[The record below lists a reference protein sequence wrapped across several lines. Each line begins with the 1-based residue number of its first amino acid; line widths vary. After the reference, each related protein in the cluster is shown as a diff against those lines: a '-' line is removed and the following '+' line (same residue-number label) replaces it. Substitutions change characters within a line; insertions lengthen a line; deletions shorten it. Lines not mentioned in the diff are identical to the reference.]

1 MDKAATPWLRYL
13 EELRPHL
20 QGRDHRGR
28 KGSLRW
34 LEALMAERGG
44 RAGTV
49 RNILYKDLGSPEEK
63 ERLYRILADLYR
75 EAGLKPPPP
84 PAELFLKS
92 ARKVLGRDKRR
103 IFRHFLRELEAG
115 RRPQVVVVGG
125 AATGKGVLLSALRQ
139 ALAAFPGKTPFV
151 LNLGGELAQAL
162 IPLAEELGVEAETL
176 LSQLSPTQPY
186 ILQGALQQ
194 EFLAALAQALNRAGR
209 PLLLRAEA
217 QGTLEGLPLR
227 GPDGGQRGLSAWLEP
242 FLRSLE
248 IPYLAALTEP
258 PPTLPYQPL
267 SPPSREEARRFV
279 RERLPH
285 LPPERLEA
293 LVNQAGRNFGEL
305 SRLVLLEAAKHDPET
320 PLQDDP
326 ALRPLLEALAAFSPE
341 ADPAFPA
348 ALLERALNRPLERL
362 SQAEKALLEWVGDG
376 LVRPSLRSLLP
387 QEAPREL
394 HRLALEFFPRENLF
408 RRLYHARK
416 AGERR
421 ILLDLLTEDPAR
433 LALLPGLWQEARSW
447 PKEDREALAAALV
460 RYRAVLGQYAHPEV
474 EEALA
479 LLAQAEDPRLR
490 ASARIKAAEAKA
502 DAGLYKEAE
511 ALLPPEEEFPLLD
524 ETARAEGLLVRA
536 AVERWKGD
544 YEKAARY
551 AERAAE
557 LSVAPFLKDR
567 VQLWRGLVAKDLGR
581 YEEALTALAQVG
593 HDPLLLGRA
602 RYQMGDLLMRLGS
615 PEARARMEEGLKALE
630 EAGAPQD
637 EVARVRARYAT
648 LLRRLGLYPEAEA
661 AIRRALEEALDPF
674 TRARVESEAG
684 ILQAAQGRPLE
695 ALALLSR
702 AEAYFRTTGERPKE
716 ARYRHLR
723 TLFRLAAAYLLL
735 ETGTP
740 YRPPLLG
747 GLKAPE
753 AERLLWDL
761 LAKIPEEATDR
772 YTALRLDAESLLALL
787 LPPKEAR
794 ERLRPFLG
802 LANPYLRAQARL
814 GYAEALLR
822 EGAYGEALAQTVA
835 LPPLLDPGLKAQA
848 KATEVLALLALGEEE
863 AAWQKLVEA
872 KQSGLPEPFRLQ
884 LGRAVGR
891 AHPGLAALPS
901 PPPPPPPRAPW
912 ASTSPSPFKTTWP
925 IPTKSL
931 DFLGAR
937 GYTACCERVAIRP
950 V

>member
-139 ALAAFPGKTPFV
+139 ALAAFPGKAPFV

-362 SQAEKALLEWVGDG
+362 SQAEKALLEWVG
-376 LVRPSLRSLLP
+376 
-387 QEAPREL
+387 
-394 HRLALEFFPRENLF
+394 
-408 RRLYHARK
+408 
-416 AGERR
+416 
-421 ILLDLLTEDPAR
+421 
-433 LALLPGLWQEARSW
+433 
-447 PKEDREALAAALV
+447 
-460 RYRAVLGQYAHPEV
+460 
-474 EEALA
+474 
-479 LLAQAEDPRLR
+479 
-490 ASARIKAAEAKA
+490 
-502 DAGLYKEAE
+502 
-511 ALLPPEEEFPLLD
+511 
-524 ETARAEGLLVRA
+524 
-536 AVERWKGD
+536 
-544 YEKAARY
+544 
-551 AERAAE
+551 
-557 LSVAPFLKDR
+557 
-567 VQLWRGLVAKDLGR
+567 
-581 YEEALTALAQVG
+581 
-593 HDPLLLGRA
+593 GRA
-602 RYQMGDLLMRLGS
+602 R
-615 PEARARMEEGLKALE
+615 
-630 EAGAPQD
+630 
-637 EVARVRARYAT
+637 
-648 LLRRLGLYPEAEA
+648 
-661 AIRRALEEALDPF
+661 
-674 TRARVESEAG
+674 
-684 ILQAAQGRPLE
+684 
-695 ALALLSR
+695 
-702 AEAYFRTTGERPKE
+702 
-716 ARYRHLR
+716 
-723 TLFRLAAAYLLL
+723 
-735 ETGTP
+735 
-740 YRPPLLG
+740 PPL
-747 GLKAPE
+747 P
-753 AERLLWDL
+753 
-761 LAKIPEEATDR
+761 AK
-772 YTALRLDAESLLALL
+772 
-787 LPPKEAR
+787 
-794 ERLRPFLG
+794 
-802 LANPYLRAQARL
+802 
-814 GYAEALLR
+814 
-822 EGAYGEALAQTVA
+822 
-835 LPPLLDPGLKAQA
+835 
-848 KATEVLALLALGEEE
+848 
-863 AAWQKLVEA
+863 
-872 KQSGLPEPFRLQ
+872 
-884 LGRAVGR
+884 
-891 AHPGLAALPS
+891 
-901 PPPPPPPRAPW
+901 PPPP
-912 ASTSPSPFKTTWP
+912 
-925 IPTKSL
+925 
-931 DFLGAR
+931 
-937 GYTACCERVAIRP
+937 
-950 V
+950 

>member
-1 MDKAATPWLRYL
+1 
-13 EELRPHL
+13 
-20 QGRDHRGR
+20 
-28 KGSLRW
+28 
-34 LEALMAERGG
+34 MAERGG

-267 SPPSREEARRFV
+267 SPR
-279 RERLPH
+279 
-285 LPPERLEA
+285 
-293 LVNQAGRNFGEL
+293 AGRRPAASSGKGSPTCLRSASGPGEPGGAEL
-305 SRLVLLEAAKHDPET
+305 RGAFPPRPPGGGQARPRD

-753 AERLLWDL
+753 AKRLLWDL

-787 LPPKEAR
+787 LPPR
-794 ERLRPFLG
+794 RPGKGSAPSSASPTPTSGPRPAWATPRPSSGRG
-802 LANPYLRAQARL
+802 LTGRPWPRRW
-814 GYAEALLR
+814 
-822 EGAYGEALAQTVA
+822 
-835 LPPLLDPGLKAQA
+835 PSPLLDPGLKAQA

-891 AHPGLAALPS
+891 AHPGLAARLPPTPS
-901 PPPPPPPRAPW
+901 PPRGLGPPPGQSR
-912 ASTSPSPFKTTWP
+912 
-925 IPTKSL
+925 L
-931 DFLGAR
+931 NH
-937 GYTACCERVAIRP
+937 
-950 V
+950 

>member
-1 MDKAATPWLRYL
+1 MN
-13 EELRPHL
+13 H
-20 QGRDHRGR
+20 
-28 KGSLRW
+28 
-34 LEALMAERGG
+34 
-44 RAGTV
+44 
-49 RNILYKDLGSPEEK
+49 
-63 ERLYRILADLYR
+63 
-75 EAGLKPPPP
+75 
-84 PAELFLKS
+84 
-92 ARKVLGRDKRR
+92 
-103 IFRHFLRELEAG
+103 
-115 RRPQVVVVGG
+115 
-125 AATGKGVLLSALRQ
+125 
-139 ALAAFPGKTPFV
+139 
-151 LNLGGELAQAL
+151 
-162 IPLAEELGVEAETL
+162 
-176 LSQLSPTQPY
+176 
-186 ILQGALQQ
+186 
-194 EFLAALAQALNRAGR
+194 
-209 PLLLRAEA
+209 
-217 QGTLEGLPLR
+217 
-227 GPDGGQRGLSAWLEP
+227 
-242 FLRSLE
+242 
-248 IPYLAALTEP
+248 
-258 PPTLPYQPL
+258 
-267 SPPSREEARRFV
+267 
-279 RERLPH
+279 
-285 LPPERLEA
+285 
-293 LVNQAGRNFGEL
+293 AGRNSGEL

-891 AHPGLAALPS
+891 AHPGLAARLPPTPLA
-901 PPPPPPPRAPW
+901 PPEA
-912 ASTSPSPFKTTWP
+912 
-925 IPTKSL
+925 
-931 DFLGAR
+931 LGLHLAN
-937 GYTACCERVAIRP
+937 P
-950 V
+950 D

>member
-1 MDKAATPWLRYL
+1 M
-13 EELRPHL
+13 
-20 QGRDHRGR
+20 
-28 KGSLRW
+28 
-34 LEALMAERGG
+34 
-44 RAGTV
+44 
-49 RNILYKDLGSPEEK
+49 
-63 ERLYRILADLYR
+63 
-75 EAGLKPPPP
+75 
-84 PAELFLKS
+84 
-92 ARKVLGRDKRR
+92 
-103 IFRHFLRELEAG
+103 
-115 RRPQVVVVGG
+115 
-125 AATGKGVLLSALRQ
+125 
-139 ALAAFPGKTPFV
+139 
-151 LNLGGELAQAL
+151 
-162 IPLAEELGVEAETL
+162 
-176 LSQLSPTQPY
+176 
-186 ILQGALQQ
+186 
-194 EFLAALAQALNRAGR
+194 
-209 PLLLRAEA
+209 
-217 QGTLEGLPLR
+217 
-227 GPDGGQRGLSAWLEP
+227 
-242 FLRSLE
+242 
-248 IPYLAALTEP
+248 
-258 PPTLPYQPL
+258 
-267 SPPSREEARRFV
+267 
-279 RERLPH
+279 
-285 LPPERLEA
+285 
-293 LVNQAGRNFGEL
+293 
-305 SRLVLLEAAKHDPET
+305 
-320 PLQDDP
+320 
-326 ALRPLLEALAAFSPE
+326 
-341 ADPAFPA
+341 
-348 ALLERALNRPLERL
+348 NRPLERL

-648 LLRRLGLYPEAEA
+648 LLRSLGLYPEAEA

-753 AERLLWDL
+753 AKRLLWDL

-891 AHPGLAALPS
+891 AHPGLAARLPPTPLA
-901 PPPPPPPRAPW
+901 PPEA
-912 ASTSPSPFKTTWP
+912 
-925 IPTKSL
+925 
-931 DFLGAR
+931 LGLHLAN
-937 GYTACCERVAIRP
+937 P
-950 V
+950 D

>member
-267 SPPSREEARRFV
+267 TPPSREEARRFV

-891 AHPGLAALPS
+891 AHPGLAARLPPTPLA
-901 PPPPPPPRAPW
+901 PPEA
-912 ASTSPSPFKTTWP
+912 
-925 IPTKSL
+925 
-931 DFLGAR
+931 LGLHLAN
-937 GYTACCERVAIRP
+937 P
-950 V
+950 D